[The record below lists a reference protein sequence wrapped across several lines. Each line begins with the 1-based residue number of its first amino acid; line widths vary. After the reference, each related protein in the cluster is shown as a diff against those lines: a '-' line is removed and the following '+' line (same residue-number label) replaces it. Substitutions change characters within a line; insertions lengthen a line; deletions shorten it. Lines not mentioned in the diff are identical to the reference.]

1 MAVHPVTERIRAYMS
16 ERFPAA
22 RSRQLAESEPL
33 LANGILDSLGVL
45 ELVSFLEAE
54 FQITVIDDD
63 LPPEN
68 FESLGRLTAFVDG
81 KKGIIARHSG

>member
-1 MAVHPVTERIRAYMS
+1 MAVHPVTERIRAYLS

-22 RSRQLAESEPL
+22 RSRHLAESEPL

-45 ELVSFLEAE
+45 DLVSFLEAE

-63 LPPEN
+63 LLPEN
-68 FESLGRLTAFVDG
+68 FESLQRLTAFVDG
-81 KKGIIARHSG
+81 KKGVATHHSA